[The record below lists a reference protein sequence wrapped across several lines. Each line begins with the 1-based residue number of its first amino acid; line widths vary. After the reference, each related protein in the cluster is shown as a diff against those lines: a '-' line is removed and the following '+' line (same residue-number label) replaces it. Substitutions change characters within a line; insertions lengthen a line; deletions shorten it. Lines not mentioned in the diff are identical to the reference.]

1 MLTPLFGGFA
11 ATGAIGRTATSI
23 RNGGSSPLAG
33 IIHAIMLVLVLV
45 IVLLAPLATNVPLA
59 AFAAILFVVAY
70 NWSTRPKDRFSSAPS
85 RILKEP

>member
-33 IIHAIMLVLVLV
+33 IIHAIMLVLV